1 MTVFQSA
8 DLTQKENY
16 KFLTGS
22 IIPRPIAFVT
32 TLAEDGETVNAA
44 PFSFFNVVSSDPA
57 IVSIAVQRAN
67 GEQKDTARN
76 AAFTKELN
84 IHIVSESFVGEMNK
98 TAARLAPDVS
108 EIDKTSLHLEQ
119 VPGMKTP
126 KISEA
131 NIVLTAKLEQIIPIK
146 NDADEVASDLILAR
160 ILTYDFADEVF
171 DESITIFYQKSLNQL
186 PDSLEMTIQN
196 LAIFSGLKGQTN
208 EK

>member
-1 MTVFQSA
+1 MTIFKSA
-8 DLTQKENY
+8 DLSQKENY

-32 TLAEDGETVNAA
+32 TLAEDGVTVNAA

-57 IVSIAVQRAN
+57 IVSIAVQRAD
-67 GEQKDTARN
+67 GEQKDTTRN

-84 IHIVSESFVGEMNK
+84 IHIVSESFVEEMNK

-108 EIDKTSLHLEQ
+108 EIEKTSLHLEQ

-131 NIVLTAKLEQIIPIK
+131 NIVLTSKLEQIIPIK
-146 NDADEVASDLILAR
+146 NDAGEVVSDLILAR
-160 ILTYDFADEVF
+160 ILTYDFFTDEVF
-171 DESITIFYQKSLNQL
+171 DSEHHYILPEKLAPVARLAGNDYTKLSDIFRIERPN
-186 PDSLEMTIQN
+186 
-196 LAIFSGLKGQTN
+196 
-208 EK
+208 

>member
-1 MTVFQSA
+1 MISFNSA

-32 TLAEDGETVNAA
+32 TLAEDGVTVNAA

-57 IVSIAVQRAN
+57 IISIAVQRVE

-84 IHIVSESFVGEMNK
+84 IHIVSEEMVEEVNK

-108 EIDKTSLHLEQ
+108 EVTGTNFHLANVQ
-119 VPGMKTP
+119 GMKTP
-126 KISEA
+126 KIAEA
-131 NIVLTAKLEQIIPIK
+131 AIVLTAKLDRLVLIK
-146 NDADEVASDLILAR
+146 NDAGQVIADLLLVRIVTYEFNEAVFDKEKEYILPEAFAPVARLAGNDYAK
-160 ILTYDFADEVF
+160 LGEVF
-171 DESITIFYQKSLNQL
+171 RMARPN
-186 PDSLEMTIQN
+186 
-196 LAIFSGLKGQTN
+196 
-208 EK
+208 

>member
-1 MTVFQSA
+1 MTIFKSSELSKK
-8 DLTQKENY
+8 DNY

-32 TLAEDGETVNAA
+32 TLAEDGVTVNAA

-57 IVSIAVQRAN
+57 IVSIAVQRAD

-84 IHIVSESFVGEMNK
+84 IHIVSEEFVEEMNK

-108 EIDKTSLHLEQ
+108 EIDDTNLHLEP
-119 VPGMKTP
+119 VFGMKTP

-131 NIVLTAKLEQIIPIK
+131 KIVLTAKLEQIIPIK
-146 NDADEVASDLILAR
+146 NDAGEVVSDLILAR
-160 ILTYDFADEVF
+160 IVTYDFADDVF
-171 DESITIFYQKSLNQL
+171 DPEHQYILPEKLAPVARLAGNDYAKIGEIFRIERPN
-186 PDSLEMTIQN
+186 
-196 LAIFSGLKGQTN
+196 
-208 EK
+208 

>member
-1 MTVFQSA
+1 MTIFKSA
-8 DLTQKENY
+8 DLSQKENY

-32 TLAEDGETVNAA
+32 TLAEYGETVNAA

-84 IHIVSESFVGEMNK
+84 IHIVSESFVEEMNK

-108 EIDKTSLHLEQ
+108 EIDTTSLHLEK

-146 NDADEVASDLILAR
+146 NDAGEVVSDLILAR

-171 DESITIFYQKSLNQL
+171 DSEHHYILPEKLEPVARLAGNDYTKFGDIFRIERPN
-186 PDSLEMTIQN
+186 
-196 LAIFSGLKGQTN
+196 
-208 EK
+208 

>member
-1 MTVFQSA
+1 MTIFKSA
-8 DLTQKENY
+8 DLSQKENY

-32 TLAEDGETVNAA
+32 MLAEDGETVNAA

-76 AAFTKELN
+76 AAFTKEIN
-84 IHIVSESFVGEMNK
+84 IHIVSESFVEEMNK

-108 EIDKTSLHLEQ
+108 EIDKTSLHLEK

-146 NDADEVASDLILAR
+146 NDAGEVVSDLILAR

-171 DESITIFYQKSLNQL
+171 DSEHHYILPEKLEPVARLAGNDYTKLGDIFRIERPN
-186 PDSLEMTIQN
+186 
-196 LAIFSGLKGQTN
+196 
-208 EK
+208 

>member
-1 MTVFQSA
+1 MTIFKST
-8 DLTQKENY
+8 DLSQKENY

-22 IIPRPIAFVT
+22 IIPRTIAFVT
-32 TLAEDGETVNAA
+32 TLAEDGVTVNAA

-57 IVSIAVQRAN
+57 IVSIAVQRAD
-67 GEQKDTARN
+67 GEQKDTTRN

-84 IHIVSESFVGEMNK
+84 IHIVSESFVEEMNK

-108 EIDKTSLHLEQ
+108 EIEKTSLHLEQ

-131 NIVLTAKLEQIIPIK
+131 NIVLTSKLEQIIPIK
-146 NDADEVASDLILAR
+146 NDAGEVVSDLILAR

-171 DESITIFYQKSLNQL
+171 DSEHHYILPEKLAPVARLAGNDYTKLSDIFRIERPN
-186 PDSLEMTIQN
+186 
-196 LAIFSGLKGQTN
+196 
-208 EK
+208 

>member
-1 MTVFQSA
+1 
-8 DLTQKENY
+8 
-16 KFLTGS
+16 
-22 IIPRPIAFVT
+22 
-32 TLAEDGETVNAA
+32 
-44 PFSFFNVVSSDPA
+44 
-57 IVSIAVQRAN
+57 
-67 GEQKDTARN
+67 
-76 AAFTKELN
+76 
-84 IHIVSESFVGEMNK
+84 MNK

-171 DESITIFYQKSLNQL
+171 DEKHHYILPEKLEPVARLAGNDYTKLGDIFRIERPN
-186 PDSLEMTIQN
+186 
-196 LAIFSGLKGQTN
+196 
-208 EK
+208 

>member
-1 MTVFQSA
+1 MTIFKSA
-8 DLTQKENY
+8 DLSQKENY

-32 TLAEDGETVNAA
+32 MLAEDGVTVNAA

-57 IVSIAVQRAN
+57 IVSISVQRAD

-76 AAFTKELN
+76 ATFTKELN

-108 EIDKTSLHLEQ
+108 EIEKTSLHLEQ

-131 NIVLTAKLEQIIPIK
+131 NIVLTSKLEQIIPIK
-146 NDADEVASDLILAR
+146 NDAGEVVSDLILAR

-171 DESITIFYQKSLNQL
+171 DSEHHYILPEKLAPVARLAGNDYTKLSDIFRIERPN
-186 PDSLEMTIQN
+186 
-196 LAIFSGLKGQTN
+196 
-208 EK
+208 